1 MPTKP
6 SKKLETFLNP
16 HPQRDYII
24 EIETAEFT
32 CLCPKTGQPDFA
44 TIRLE
49 YVPDALCVELK
60 SLKLYYWSFRDEG
73 AFHEDVTNKI
83 FDRLVQLLSP
93 RYLKLTALFNVRG
106 GLYTTVEVD
115 HLKDGWTPPPPPP
128 DYLPRE
134 QQQLPGNDD
143 AAVDSSSDGEQ
154 TPDDG
159 RFRMLRRSSKVSKQL
174 RDEMQTEA
182 PPTPAPPPAKKPIFI
197 GIDMGTTGCRVLAI
211 DEEKNILGHAESPLP
226 ASMVNGDQITQDAN
240 QWWKACLG
248 ALANLCNQIDTDRV
262 EGICVDGTSGTL
274 LLCDKEGS
282 PTIPAMMYNDSRAV
296 EQVDA
301 IEQHASTEAAVHNA
315 SSSLAK
321 LLWLQTKGL
330 DKKADYIMHQADWIS
345 GMLSGVWGHSDY
357 NNCLK
362 LGYDA
367 GQAEWPGWMTT
378 LGVNTDILPTVHE
391 PGDALG
397 NIKPEL
403 AKQLNLPTDTA
414 IIAGTT
420 DGVAA
425 FVAAGAKKA
434 GHGVTSLGSTLIIKL
449 LSGSPIFSPQHGVY
463 SHRLGNYWLAGGAS
477 NSGGNVLLQ
486 YFNVKQM
493 KEMEPMLDPSTPTG
507 LHYYPLIKPGERFPV
522 NDPELE
528 PKMEPLPG
536 DSVIFFQGL
545 LEGIAE
551 IEARG
556 YKVLA
561 DLGGPTCKEVRT
573 TGGGSHNE
581 PWTRIR
587 AAALGVTIRKPRSD
601 QAAFGAAL
609 IAAGVVQKAFQ

>member
-73 AFHEDVTNKI
+73 AFHEDVSNKI
-83 FDRLVQLLSP
+83 FKALVKLLSP
-93 RYLKLTALFNVRG
+93 RYLKLTAFFDVRG
-106 GLYTTVEVD
+106 GLYTTVEVEHTRD
-115 HLKDGWTPPPPPP
+115 DWTPPPPPP
-128 DYLPRE
+128 DTLPRE
-134 QQQLPGNDD
+134 QQELPGNDD
-143 AAVDSSSDGEQ
+143 DAADSGSDTGQ
-154 TPDDG
+154 KRDDG
-159 RFRMLRRSSKVSKQL
+159 RFRMLRRSGKVAKKL

-182 PPTPAPPPAKKPIFI
+182 PPPPAKKPVFI
-197 GIDMGTTGCRVLAI
+197 GIDMGTTGCRMVAI
-211 DEEKNILGHAESPLP
+211 DKEKNILGQAESPLP
-226 ASMVNGDQITQDAN
+226 ASMAHGDQITQDAK
-240 QWWKACLG
+240 QWWKACLS
-248 ALANLCNQIDTDRV
+248 ALGNLCKQIDSSRV
-262 EGICVDGTSGTL
+262 KAICVDGTSSTL
-274 LLCDKEGS
+274 LLCDKKGV

-296 EQVDA
+296 EQVEP
-301 IEQHASTEAAVHNA
+301 IKQHASSEAAVHHA

-330 DKKADYIMHQADWIS
+330 DQKADHIAHQADWIS

-367 GQAEWPGWMTT
+367 GQAKWPDWMAT

-391 PGDALG
+391 PGEILG
-397 NIKPEL
+397 IIKPEL
-403 AKQLNLPTDTA
+403 AKQLDLPDDTA

-425 FVAAGAKKA
+425 FLAAGAKKA
-434 GHGVTSLGSTLIIKL
+434 GHGVTSLGTTLIIKL
-449 LSGSPIFSPQHGVY
+449 LSGTPVFSPQHGVY

-493 KEMEPMLDPSTPTG
+493 KEMESMLDPSTPTG

-528 PKMEPLPG
+528 PLMEPLPG
-536 DSVIFFQGL
+536 DSVNFFQAL

-561 DLGGPTCKEVRT
+561 DLGGPTCKGVRT

-587 AAALGVTIRKPRSD
+587 AATLGVTIRKPRSD
-601 QAAFGAAL
+601 QAAFGTAL
-609 IAAGVVQKAFQ
+609 IAAGIVQKAFQ